1 MTAARLSRR
10 PLDCALRDGFHI
22 FIMLSVCQF
31 GMATETGKDADAAF
45 DSGVVVLLK
54 QELARQAQC
63 ADNPDTECDDAEVTA
78 FLKLLG
84 VYYPDKRSTPQYPRQ
99 AQQVG
104 VNAVVVSELSI
115 APDGAVEG
123 VETLSCESG
132 KGDAGLKW
140 KWKAD
145 GEFCK
150 QFSRAAAKNF
160 EGYRFP
166 SVVHLS
172 IDDSRTIQWR
182 TTFVLEGSDSSDSQA
197 QQVDLPTSDTRK
209 INRFYKKQD
218 WLALREFAL
227 REQGTHP
234 LYDYYIGYAAVQTGD
249 KSAAVRHFK
258 LFLEQTSASYFHYG
272 AMAASV
278 LIDEYYR
285 RGDYDS
291 VVGVA
296 DDHYDLGRYFGN
308 QQMFSPA
315 VVAQSMLFYGS
326 ALTLVS
332 PPRIGEAVL
341 TFQAVSAGLSVVEPP
356 AVASSLEGVTNQQ
369 LRGLVSQ
376 IELLRGAKGP

>member
-1 MTAARLSRR
+1 M
-10 PLDCALRDGFHI
+10 
-22 FIMLSVCQF
+22 MLSVCQF
-31 GMATETGKDADAAF
+31 GMATETGKDVDAAF
-45 DSGVVVLLK
+45 DTGVVVLLK

-63 ADNPDTECDDAEVTA
+63 PDNLDAECNVAEVTA

-84 VYYPDKRSTPQYPRQ
+84 LYYPHERSTPRYPGQ
-99 AQQVG
+99 AQQMSI
-104 VNAVVVSELSI
+104 NAVVISELSI
-115 APDGAVEG
+115 APDGVVEG

-132 KGDAGLKW
+132 EGDAGLKW

-145 GEFCK
+145 GKFCQ
-150 QFSRAAAKNF
+150 QFSRAASKNF

-166 SVVHLS
+166 SVVHLA

-182 TTFVLEGSDSSDSQA
+182 TTFVLEGSDSSDSPA

-234 LYDYYIGYAAVQTGD
+234 LYDYYVGYAAVQTGD
-249 KSAAVRHFK
+249 QSAAVRHFK

-326 ALTLVS
+326 ALMLVN

-341 TFQAVSAGLSVVEPP
+341 TFRAVSAGLSVVEPP
-356 AVASSLEGVTNQQ
+356 AVASSLERVTNQQ
-369 LRGLVSQ
+369 LTGLVSQ
-376 IELLRGAKGP
+376 IELLGAR

>member
-1 MTAARLSRR
+1 
-10 PLDCALRDGFHI
+10 
-22 FIMLSVCQF
+22 
-31 GMATETGKDADAAF
+31 
-45 DSGVVVLLK
+45 
-54 QELARQAQC
+54 
-63 ADNPDTECDDAEVTA
+63 
-78 FLKLLG
+78 
-84 VYYPDKRSTPQYPRQ
+84 
-99 AQQVG
+99 

-115 APDGAVEG
+115 WPDGAVEG
-123 VETLSCESG
+123 VEILSCESG
-132 KGDAGLKW
+132 EGDPGLKW
-140 KWKAD
+140 KWKKD

-150 QFSRAAAKNF
+150 QFSRATAKNF

-166 SVVHLS
+166 SVVHLD

-182 TTFVLEGSDSSDSQA
+182 TTFVVEGSDSSDSQA

-218 WLALREFAL
+218 WLALKEFAQ

-258 LFLEQTSASYFHYG
+258 FFLEQTSASYFHYG

-308 QQMFSPA
+308 LRMFSPA

-326 ALTLVS
+326 ALTLMS

-341 TFQAVSAGLSVVEPP
+341 TLQAVSAGMSVVEPP

-369 LRGLVSQ
+369 LTGLVRQ
-376 IELLRGAKGP
+376 IELLGAR